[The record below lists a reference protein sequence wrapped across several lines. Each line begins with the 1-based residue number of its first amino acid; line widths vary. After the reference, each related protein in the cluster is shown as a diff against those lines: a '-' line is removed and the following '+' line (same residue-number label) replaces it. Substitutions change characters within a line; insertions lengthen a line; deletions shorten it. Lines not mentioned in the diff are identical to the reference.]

1 MQHRTPTPPA
11 RRIACALAA
20 GARRFHRTTAAIA
33 VALVTAACGGGSGAT
48 APVGTTPVTPPPSS
62 ATGTRGPAPA
72 LHVQGNTLVDTAGR
86 TVRLHGV
93 NRSGTEYACIQGYGI
108 FDGPSDSASV
118 AAIAAWNT
126 NAVRVP
132 LNESCWLALD
142 GVKPQYSGAT
152 YQQAIAD
159 YVARLNRAGLVAILD
174 LHWTGPGT
182 TSKTGQAPMPNRDR
196 TPEFWRQVAQ
206 RFGTNDAVIFD
217 LFNEPWPD
225 SNRDTPEAW
234 RCWRDGGTCAG
245 VSYTA
250 AGMQELVTAV
260 RGAGATNVLLLGGVE
275 YAASLSG
282 WLAARPTDPRNN
294 LVAAWHVYS
303 FSGCNVR
310 SCWDA
315 TAAPVAAQAPLLL
328 SEIGEDDG
336 GSAFVGSLMDWMDA
350 HQGSGYLP
358 WSWDVWGT
366 PMDLVS
372 NYDGTATTYGA
383 TFRTRFS
390 H

>member
-1 MQHRTPTPPA
+1 M
-11 RRIACALAA
+11 
-20 GARRFHRTTAAIA
+20 
-33 VALVTAACGGGSGAT
+33 
-48 APVGTTPVTPPPSS
+48 PS
-62 ATGTRGPAPA
+62 
-72 LHVQGNTLVDTAGR
+72 
-86 TVRLHGV
+86 
-93 NRSGTEYACIQGYGI
+93 
-108 FDGPSDSASV
+108 
-118 AAIAAWNT
+118 
-126 NAVRVP
+126 
-132 LNESCWLALD
+132 
-142 GVKPQYSGAT
+142 
-152 YQQAIAD
+152 
-159 YVARLNRAGLVAILD
+159 
-174 LHWTGPGT
+174 
-182 TSKTGQAPMPNRDR
+182 RDR
-196 TPEFWRQVAQ
+196 TPEFWREVAQ
-206 RFGTNDAVIFD
+206 RFGTNGAVIFD

-260 RGAGATNVLLLGGVE
+260 RGAGATNVLLLGGVQ

-282 WLAARPTDPRNN
+282 WLAARPTDPRAN
-294 LVAAWHVYS
+294 LVAAWHIYS
-303 FSGCNVR
+303 FSACNAR

-328 SEIGEDDG
+328 SELGEDDG
-336 GSAFVGSLMDWMDA
+336 GSAFVGSLMDWIDA
-350 HQGSGYLP
+350 HAGSGYLP

-372 NYDGTATTYGA
+372 NYDGTPTTYGA